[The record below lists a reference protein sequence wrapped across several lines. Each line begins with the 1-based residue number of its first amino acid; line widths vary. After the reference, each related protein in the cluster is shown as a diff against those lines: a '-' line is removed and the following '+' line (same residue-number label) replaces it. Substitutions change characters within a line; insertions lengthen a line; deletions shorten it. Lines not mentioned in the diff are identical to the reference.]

1 MAGLC
6 GIKISGHSATDR
18 SVWRSV
24 ALCPLIFMPHNPAIP
39 TSVLYGF
46 LLVLARISG
55 VFVFLP
61 LPGLQAGPS
70 AAKITL
76 AMVLT
81 FGMYSRWPVLDPV
94 PGSMLQVSG
103 WMIAEAAIGLA
114 TGLAVAFI
122 IEAVTF
128 AAQAIST
135 QAGFAYASTVDP
147 NTEADST
154 VLLLLAQLTA
164 GMLFFAMGFDR
175 LVLTIL
181 SRSLETHPPGAFLA
195 SRASVEAF
203 VMLGSNIF
211 TTGLHLALPLMTL
224 LFLID
229 LSIGLLGHLNS
240 QLQLIA
246 LAFPAKMITALA
258 ALSLLVL
265 LIPKLYQQLGAASFG
280 VLGRLLGL

>member
-1 MAGLC
+1 M
-6 GIKISGHSATDR
+6 H
-18 SVWRSV
+18 V
-24 ALCPLIFMPHNPAIP
+24 NPAIP
-39 TSVLYGF
+39 TSLLYGF

-55 VFVFLP
+55 VLVYLP
-61 LPGLQAGPS
+61 LPGLEAGPS

-81 FGMYSRWPVLDPV
+81 FGMYSRWPALNSV
-94 PGSMLQVSG
+94 PASMVQLSG

-122 IEAVTF
+122 IEAITF

-135 QAGFAYASTVDP
+135 QAGFAYASSIDP

-175 LVLTIL
+175 LLLTIL
-181 SRSLETHPPGAFLA
+181 SRSLETAPPGAFMA
-195 SRASVEAF
+195 SRASVEAL

-211 TTGLHLALPLMTL
+211 ATGLHLALPLMTL

-240 QLQLIA
+240 QLQLIS
-246 LAFPAKMITALA
+246 LAFPAKMIAALG

-265 LIPKLYQQLGAASFG
+265 LIPKLYQQLGAASFSA
-280 VLGRLLGL
+280 LGRLLGL

>member
-1 MAGLC
+1 MHT
-6 GIKISGHSATDR
+6 S
-18 SVWRSV
+18 
-24 ALCPLIFMPHNPAIP
+24 PAIP

-76 AMVLT
+76 AMILT
-81 FGMYSRWPVLDPV
+81 FGMYSRWPVLEQV
-94 PGSMLQVSG
+94 PGSMMQIAG
-103 WMIAEAAIGLA
+103 WMLAEAAIGVA
-114 TGLAVAFI
+114 TGLAVAFL

-135 QAGFAYASTVDP
+135 QAGFAYASTIDP

-154 VLLLLAQLTA
+154 VLLILAQVTA
-164 GMLFFAMGFDR
+164 GLLFFAMGFDR
-175 LVLTIL
+175 VLLTIL
-181 SRSLETHPPGAFLA
+181 ARSLETHPPGSFVA
-195 SRASVEAF
+195 SRASVEALL
-203 VMLGSNIF
+203 MLGSSIF
-211 TTGLHLALPLMTL
+211 STGVHLALPLMTL

-246 LAFPAKMITALA
+246 LAFPAKMLAALA
-258 ALSLLVL
+258 ALSFLVL
-265 LIPKLYQQLGAASFG
+265 LIPKLYQQLGTQVFTA
-280 VLGRLLGL
+280 LGRLLGL

>member
-1 MAGLC
+1 MHL
-6 GIKISGHSATDR
+6 
-18 SVWRSV
+18 
-24 ALCPLIFMPHNPAIP
+24 NPAIP
-39 TSVLYGF
+39 ASVLYAF

-61 LPGLQAGPS
+61 LPGLEAGPS

-81 FGMYSRWPVLDPV
+81 FGMYSRWPVLGPV
-94 PGSMLQVSG
+94 PGSMLQLAG
-103 WMIAEAAIGLA
+103 WMLAEAAIGLA

-122 IEAVTF
+122 VEAITF

-135 QAGFAYASTVDP
+135 QAGFAYASTIDP

-154 VLLLLAQLTA
+154 VLLVLAQLIA

-175 LVLTIL
+175 VLLMVL
-181 SRSLETHPPGAFLA
+181 SRSLETHPAGSFTA
-195 SRASVEAF
+195 SRASVEALA
-203 VMLGSNIF
+203 MLGSNIF
-211 TTGLHLALPLMTL
+211 STGLHLALPLMTL

-229 LSIGLLGHLNS
+229 LSIGLLGHLNA

-246 LAFPAKMITALA
+246 LAFPAKMIAALA

-265 LIPKLYQQLGAASFG
+265 LIPKLYQQLGAASFSA
-280 VLGRLLGL
+280 LGRLLGL

>member
-1 MAGLC
+1 MHTG
-6 GIKISGHSATDR
+6 
-18 SVWRSV
+18 
-24 ALCPLIFMPHNPAIP
+24 PAIP

-46 LLVLARISG
+46 LLVLARIAG
-55 VFVFLP
+55 VFIFLP
-61 LPGLQAGPS
+61 LPGFQAGPS

-76 AMVLT
+76 AMILT

-94 PGSMLQVSG
+94 PSSMLQVAG
-103 WMIAEAAIGLA
+103 WMLAEAAIGLA
-114 TGLAVAFI
+114 TGLAVAFL

-135 QAGFAYASTVDP
+135 QAGFAYASTIDP

-164 GMLFFAMGFDR
+164 GLLFFSMGFDR
-175 LVLTIL
+175 VLLTIL
-181 SRSLETHPPGAFLA
+181 ARSLETHPPGAFVA
-195 SRASVEAF
+195 SRASVETL
-203 VMLGSNIF
+203 VMLGSSIF
-211 TTGLHLALPLMTL
+211 STGLHLALPLMTL

-246 LAFPAKMITALA
+246 LAFPAKMLTALA
-258 ALSLLVL
+258 ALSFLVL
-265 LIPKLYQQLGAASFG
+265 LIPKLYQQIGAASFSA
-280 VLGRLLGL
+280 LGRLLGL

>member
-1 MAGLC
+1 M
-6 GIKISGHSATDR
+6 H
-18 SVWRSV
+18 V
-24 ALCPLIFMPHNPAIP
+24 NPAIP

-61 LPGLQAGPS
+61 LPGFEAGPS

-76 AMVLT
+76 AMILT
-81 FGMYSRWPVLDPV
+81 FGMYSRWPALDAL
-94 PGSMLQVSG
+94 PGSMVQVAG
-103 WMIAEAAIGLA
+103 WMLAEAAIGLA
-114 TGLAVAFI
+114 TGLAVAFL
-122 IEAVTF
+122 IEAVSF

-135 QAGFAYASTVDP
+135 QAGFAYASTIDP

-164 GMLFFAMGFDR
+164 GLLFFAMGFDR
-175 LVLTIL
+175 VLLTIL
-181 SRSLETHPPGAFLA
+181 ARSLETHPPGAFVA
-195 SRASVEAF
+195 SRASVEGL
-203 VMLGSNIF
+203 VTLGSSIF
-211 TTGLHLALPLMTL
+211 STGVHLALPIMTL

-246 LAFPAKMITALA
+246 LAFPAKMLTALA
-258 ALSLLVL
+258 ALSFLVL
-265 LIPKLYQQLGAASFG
+265 LIPKLYQQLGAQAFTA
-280 VLGRLLGL
+280 LGRLLGL

>member
-1 MAGLC
+1 MHL
-6 GIKISGHSATDR
+6 
-18 SVWRSV
+18 
-24 ALCPLIFMPHNPAIP
+24 NPAIP

-61 LPGLQAGPS
+61 LPGFEAGPS

-76 AMVLT
+76 AMILT
-81 FGMYSRWPVLDPV
+81 FAMYSRWPSLDPL
-94 PGSMLQVSG
+94 PASMMQVAG
-103 WMIAEAAIGLA
+103 WMVAEAAIGLA
-114 TGLAVAFI
+114 TGLAVAFL

-135 QAGFAYASTVDP
+135 QAGFAYASTIDP

-164 GMLFFAMGFDR
+164 GLLFFAMGFDR
-175 LVLTIL
+175 VLLTIL
-181 SRSLETHPPGAFLA
+181 ARSLETHPPGAFIA
-195 SRASVEAF
+195 SRASVEQL
-203 VMLGSNIF
+203 VMLGSSIF
-211 TTGLHLALPLMTL
+211 TTGVHLALPVMTL

-240 QLQLIA
+240 QLQLIS
-246 LAFPAKMITALA
+246 LAFPAKMLSALA

-265 LIPKLYQQLGAASFG
+265 LIPKLYQQLGADAFTA
-280 VLGRLLGL
+280 LGRLLGL

>member
-1 MAGLC
+1 MHLA
-6 GIKISGHSATDR
+6 
-18 SVWRSV
+18 
-24 ALCPLIFMPHNPAIP
+24 PAIP
-39 TSVLYGF
+39 PSVLYGF

-55 VFVFLP
+55 IFVFVP
-61 LPGLQAGPS
+61 IPGLQAGPS

-81 FGMYSRWPVLDPV
+81 FGMYSRWPVIDPL
-94 PGSMLQVSG
+94 PQSMLQLGG
-103 WMIAEAAIGLA
+103 WMVAEAAIGVA
-114 TGLAVAFI
+114 VGLAAAFL
-122 IEAVTF
+122 IEAVAF

-135 QAGFAYASTVDP
+135 QAGFAYASTIDP

-154 VLLLLAQLTA
+154 VLIQLAQLTS
-164 GMLFFAMGFDR
+164 GLLFFAMGFDR
-175 LVLTIL
+175 VLLAIL
-181 SRSLETHPPGAFLA
+181 ARSLETHPPGAFLV
-195 SRASVEAF
+195 SRPNAEAF
-203 VMLGSNIF
+203 MGLGSSIF
-211 TTGLHLALPLMTL
+211 STGVHLALPLMTL

-265 LIPKLYQQLGAASFG
+265 VIPKLYQQLGEASFTE
-280 VLGRLLGL
+280 LGRLLGL

>member
-1 MAGLC
+1 MHT
-6 GIKISGHSATDR
+6 S
-18 SVWRSV
+18 
-24 ALCPLIFMPHNPAIP
+24 PAIP
-39 TSVLYGF
+39 TSLLYGF

-76 AMVLT
+76 AMILT
-81 FGMYSRWPVLDPV
+81 FGMYSRWPALNPV
-94 PGSMLQVSG
+94 PGSMLQVAG
-103 WMIAEAAIGLA
+103 WMLAEAAIGLA
-114 TGLAVAFI
+114 TGLAVAFL

-135 QAGFAYASTVDP
+135 QAGFAYASTIDP

-154 VLLLLAQLTA
+154 VLILLAQLTA
-164 GMLFFAMGFDR
+164 GLLFFAMGFDR
-175 LVLTIL
+175 VLLTIL
-181 SRSLETHPPGAFLA
+181 ARSLETHPPGAFVA
-195 SRASVEAF
+195 SRASVEAL
-203 VMLGSNIF
+203 VMLGSSIF
-211 TTGLHLALPLMTL
+211 STGVHLALPLMTL

-246 LAFPAKMITALA
+246 LAFPAKMLTALA
-258 ALSLLVL
+258 ALSFLVL
-265 LIPKLYQQLGAASFG
+265 LIPKLYQQLGVAAFTA
-280 VLGRLLGL
+280 LGRLLGL

>member
-1 MAGLC
+1 MHV
-6 GIKISGHSATDR
+6 S
-18 SVWRSV
+18 
-24 ALCPLIFMPHNPAIP
+24 PAIP

-55 VFVFLP
+55 IFVFLP

-81 FGMYSRWPVLDPV
+81 FGMYSRWPVLHSV
-94 PGSMLQVSG
+94 PESMLQVGG
-103 WMIAEAAIGLA
+103 WMVAEAAIGVA
-114 TGLAVAFI
+114 TGIAVAFL

-135 QAGFAYASTVDP
+135 QAGFAYASTIDP

-154 VLLLLAQLTA
+154 VLILLAQLLA
-164 GMLFFAMGFDR
+164 GLLFFTMGFDR
-175 LVLTIL
+175 VLLTIL
-181 SRSLETHPPGAFLA
+181 ARSLETSPPGAFVA
-195 SRASVEAF
+195 SRASVEALAS
-203 VMLGSNIF
+203 LGSSIF
-211 TTGLHLALPLMTL
+211 TTGVHLALPLMTL
-224 LFLID
+224 LFMID

-246 LAFPAKMITALA
+246 LAFPAKMLTSLA
-258 ALSLLVL
+258 ALSFLVL
-265 LIPKLYQQLGAASFG
+265 LIPKLYQQLGTEVFTTLG
-280 VLGRLLGL
+280 RVLGL

>member
-1 MAGLC
+1 MHA
-6 GIKISGHSATDR
+6 
-18 SVWRSV
+18 
-24 ALCPLIFMPHNPAIP
+24 NPAIP
-39 TSVLYGF
+39 ASILYAF

-76 AMVLT
+76 AMVLS
-81 FGMYSRWPVLDPV
+81 FGMYSRWPVLGTV
-94 PGSMLQVSG
+94 PGSMLQVAG

-122 IEAVTF
+122 IEAITF
-128 AAQAIST
+128 AAQAISV
-135 QAGFAYASTVDP
+135 QAGFAYASTIDP

-154 VLLLLAQLTA
+154 VLIILAQLTA
-164 GMLFFAMGFDR
+164 GMLFFTMGFDR
-175 LVLTIL
+175 VLLTVL
-181 SRSLETHPPGAFLA
+181 SRSLETHPPGAFAA
-195 SRASVEAF
+195 SRASVEAL

-246 LAFPAKMITALA
+246 LAFPAKMFAALA
-258 ALSLLVL
+258 ALSFLVL
-265 LIPKLYQQLGAASFG
+265 LIPKLYQQLGAASFSA
-280 VLGRLLGL
+280 LGRLLGL

>member
-1 MAGLC
+1 M
-6 GIKISGHSATDR
+6 HSN
-18 SVWRSV
+18 
-24 ALCPLIFMPHNPAIP
+24 LAIP

-76 AMVLT
+76 AMILT
-81 FGMYSRWPVLDPV
+81 FGMYSRWPVLNPV
-94 PGSMLQVSG
+94 PDSMLQVAG
-103 WMIAEAAIGLA
+103 WMLAEAAIGLA
-114 TGLAVAFI
+114 TGIAVAVL

-135 QAGFAYASTVDP
+135 QAGFAYASTIDP

-154 VLLLLAQLTA
+154 VLLILAQLTA
-164 GMLFFAMGFDR
+164 GLLFFAMGFDR
-175 LVLTIL
+175 VLLTIL
-181 SRSLETHPPGAFLA
+181 ARSLETHPPGAFVA
-195 SRASVEAF
+195 SRASVEAL
-203 VMLGSNIF
+203 VMLGSSIF
-211 TTGLHLALPLMTL
+211 STGLHLALPLMTL

-246 LAFPAKMITALA
+246 LAFPAKMLAALA
-258 ALSLLVL
+258 ALSFLVL
-265 LIPKLYQQLGAASFG
+265 LIPKLYQQLGAAAFTA
-280 VLGRLLGL
+280 LGRLLGL